1 MLKPILLFVAGIVV
15 LAGVAWG
22 ALHFLTSRAEDQSYL
37 TERYAAI
44 EVDSEKSGSQ
54 FVVVYSYSVDDAT
67 YFGTHRFEA
76 RNWRPGD
83 SLEVCVDPADG
94 ATHAITYDG
103 CGQEALASETR
114 QGTTTEPSL

>member
-1 MLKPILLFVAGIVV
+1 MLLFVAGVVV

-37 TERYAAI
+37 TEKYAAI
-44 EVDSEKSGSQ
+44 EVEAEKAGGQ

-67 YFGTHRFEA
+67 YFGRHRFEA

-83 SLEVCVDPADG
+83 PLNVCVDPAET
-94 ATHAITYDG
+94 AMHAITYDS
-103 CGQEALASETR
+103 CGNEALASETR
-114 QGTTTEPSL
+114 EGTTTAPSL